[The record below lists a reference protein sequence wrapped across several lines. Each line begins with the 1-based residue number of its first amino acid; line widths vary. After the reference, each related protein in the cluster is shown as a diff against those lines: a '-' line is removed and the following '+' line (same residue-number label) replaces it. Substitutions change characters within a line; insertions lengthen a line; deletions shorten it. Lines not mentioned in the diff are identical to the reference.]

1 MQSDIAKMT
10 TLDLFSTT
18 TYNQPFETK
27 GQVLPPISDP
37 KVLVVGSNS
46 DYIELLRHS
55 NPGQAVFLTAQ
66 AERNK
71 QIDTTIEEWEELTCD
86 LEEDGEKILQ
96 ALEDHISYWKS
107 SFGGIVCYDCD
118 SLELAA
124 FLAEKLQLSYPS
136 TKSIRHCR
144 DKNITKKLWRQ
155 NNIPCPRHRKVTSAE
170 EAFHFWQEIES
181 PCVLKPLTGSGSD
194 LVHLCS
200 NRKEC
205 EKSARIIQEG
215 LQERKTVRLYRKRPV
230 SSFLAEEYIPGDEF
244 SCDFTIRDK
253 AVEILRLTKKIKFT
267 RKPFGTIDAY
277 MICDWQGAGLQKTIL
292 ADILLKA
299 ADALGLSNALC
310 MVDFIVN
317 NQQVYLLEMSPRPG
331 GDCIPA
337 LLFRATGFDILSRA
351 LEFAKSQAPAPISK
365 ISGNGLIALRLH
377 AETSGVI
384 VKINTNSL
392 YHDPRTREINLVHS
406 TGHLITMPPEDYDS
420 WYLGYILFR
429 PIPGIPVEEQ
439 CLELRQMLDLDIK
452 K

>member
-1 MQSDIAKMT
+1 MT
-10 TLDLFSTT
+10 TLDLFSTV
-18 TYNQPFETK
+18 TYNQPDETNRK
-27 GQVLPPISDP
+27 VLPPISAP
-37 KVLVVGSNS
+37 KILVVGSNT

-55 NPGQAVFLTAQ
+55 NPGHAVFLTAQ

-71 QIDTTIEEWEELTCD
+71 QMDTTIEEWEELSWD
-86 LEEDGEKILQ
+86 LEDDGENILQ
-96 ALEDHISYWKS
+96 ALKDHISSWKS

-124 FLAEKLQLSYPS
+124 FLAEKLQLPYPS

-155 NNIPCPRHRKVTSAE
+155 NGLPCPRHRKVTSAE
-170 EAFHFWQEIES
+170 EVFHFWQEIEG
-181 PCVLKPLTGSGSD
+181 PCVLKPLAGSGSD
-194 LVHLCS
+194 LVFLCT

-205 EKSARIIQEG
+205 DKSSRIIQEG
-215 LQERKTVRLYRKRPV
+215 LQERKAIRLYRKRPV
-230 SSFLAEEYIPGDEF
+230 SSFLAEEYIAGEEF
-244 SCDFTIRDK
+244 SCDFTIRDR
-253 AVEILRLTKKIKFT
+253 AVEILRLTRKIKFT

-277 MICDWQGAGLQKTIL
+277 MICDWQDAGLQKTIL

-317 NQQVYLLEMSPRPG
+317 NQQIFLLEMSPRPG

-351 LEFAKSQAPAPISK
+351 LEFAGNQAPAPISK

-377 AETSGVI
+377 AETSGEI

-392 YHDPRTREINLVHS
+392 YQDPRTREINIVHS
-406 TGHLITMPPEDYDS
+406 AGHLITMPPDDYDS
-420 WYLGYILFR
+420 WYLGYVLFR
-429 PIPGIPVEEQ
+429 PVPGIPVEEQ